1 MNAFMRIRL
10 IERLAPGPDNLWS
23 SGSLFN
29 LCVMINW
36 SFDESVVW
44 VECGWEE
51 FRLKNVAG
59 TAIESLW
66 FLNKKLQK
74 AS

>member
-23 SGSLFN
+23 SGSLFD

-36 SFDESVVW
+36 SFDESVVRA
-44 VECGWEE
+44 ECGW
-51 FRLKNVAG
+51 KSSG
-59 TAIESLW
+59 
-66 FLNKKLQK
+66 
-74 AS
+74 